1 MINGSFR
8 TKISGGKSSSY
19 YQSSLD
25 YLGRG
30 RECQLIVSLIYNLN
44 LAPALGWLAD
54 TVSLTKRAGAKQ
66 VALFVGNQL
75 IMVQTGF
82 HLQAG

>member
-1 MINGSFR
+1 MINESFR

-19 YQSSLD
+19 YQSWEK
-25 YLGRG
+25 

-75 IMVQTGF
+75 IMVQAVL
-82 HLQAG
+82 HRQAG